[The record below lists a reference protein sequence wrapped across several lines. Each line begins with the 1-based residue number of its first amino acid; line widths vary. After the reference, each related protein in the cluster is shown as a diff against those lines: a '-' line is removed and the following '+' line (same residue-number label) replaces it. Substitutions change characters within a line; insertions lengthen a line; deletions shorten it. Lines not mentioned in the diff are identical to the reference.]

1 MNEMVIE
8 SFGFVGGIMLSIC
21 SVPEA
26 LKSYREKKCDIGWGM
41 LLLWLGGEIGL
52 LVYEVKT
59 MALPRLINYFLN
71 LLCILVL
78 VFYKKNPG
86 LKSNSKNI

>member
-1 MNEMVIE
+1 MSEGLIIE
-8 SFGFVGGIMLSIC
+8 GFGLAGGIMLSIC

-26 LKSYREKKCDIGWGM
+26 VKSYREKRCDIGWGM
-41 LLLWLGGEIGL
+41 LLLWLGGEVGL

-59 MALPRLINYFLN
+59 MAIPRLINYFLN

-78 VFYKKNPG
+78 FFYKRKPTPR
-86 LKSNSKNI
+86 LSI

>member
-1 MNEMVIE
+1 MNDLVID
-8 SFGFVGGIMLSIC
+8 SFGFIGGIMLSIC
-21 SVPEA
+21 SIPEA
-26 LKSYREKKCDIGWGM
+26 VKSYREKVCHIGWGM

-78 VFYKKNPG
+78 IYYKKNPG
-86 LKSNSKNI
+86 LKQVAK

>member
-1 MNEMVIE
+1 MSELVIE

-21 SVPEA
+21 SIPEA
-26 LKSYREKKCDIGWGM
+26 IKSYREKKCDIGWGM

-78 VFYKKNPG
+78 VFYKKSPG
-86 LKSNSKNI
+86 LRTKSLA

>member
-1 MNEMVIE
+1 MNDLVIE
-8 SFGFVGGIMLSIC
+8 SFGFIGGIMLSIC
-21 SVPEA
+21 SIPEA
-26 LKSYREKKCDIGWGM
+26 VKSYQEKVCHIGWGM

-78 VFYKKNPG
+78 IYYKKYPG
-86 LKSNSKNI
+86 LKQVAK

>member
-1 MNEMVIE
+1 MNDVVIE
-8 SFGFVGGIMLSIC
+8 TFGFVGGIMLSIC
-21 SVPEA
+21 SIPEA
-26 LKSYREKKCDIGWGM
+26 IKSYKEKVCHIGWGM

-78 VFYKKNPG
+78 IFYKRYPK
-86 LKSNSKNI
+86 LEQVSK

>member
-1 MNEMVIE
+1 
-8 SFGFVGGIMLSIC
+8 MLSIC

-26 LKSYREKKCDIGWGM
+26 IKSYREKKCDIGWGM
-41 LLLWLGGEIGL
+41 LLLWFGGEIGL

-71 LLCILVL
+71 LLCIFVL
-78 VFYKKNPG
+78 LYFKKYPT
-86 LKSNSKNI
+86 LKKLEEPSK

>member
-1 MNEMVIE
+1 MSDIVIE
-8 SFGFVGGIMLSIC
+8 SFGFIGGIMLSIC

-26 LKSYREKKCDIGWGM
+26 IKSYREKKCDIGWGM

-78 VFYKKNPG
+78 VFYKKSPG
-86 LKSNSKNI
+86 LKPKKMA

>member
-1 MNEMVIE
+1 VNDVVIE
-8 SFGFVGGIMLSIC
+8 TFGFVGGIMLSIC
-21 SVPEA
+21 SIPEA
-26 LKSYREKKCDIGWGM
+26 IKSYKEKACHIGWGM

-78 VFYKKNPG
+78 IFYKRYPK
-86 LKSNSKNI
+86 LEQVSK

>member
-1 MNEMVIE
+1 MNDIVIE
-8 SFGFVGGIMLSIC
+8 SFGFLGGIMLSIC

-26 LKSYREKKCDIGWGM
+26 IKSYREKKCDIGWGM

-71 LLCILVL
+71 LLCIMAL
-78 VFYKKNPG
+78 VFYKKFPG
-86 LKSNSKNI
+86 LKTKSLA

>member
-1 MNEMVIE
+1 MNEIVVE

-26 LKSYREKKCDIGWGM
+26 IKSYQEKRCDIGWGM
-41 LLLWLGGEIGL
+41 LWLWFGGEIGL
-52 LVYEVKT
+52 LVYESKT

-71 LLCILVL
+71 LLCIIVL
-78 VFYKKNPG
+78 LYYKKYPT
-86 LKSNSKNI
+86 LKQVSK

>member
-1 MNEMVIE
+1 MTDGLIIE
-8 SFGFVGGIMLSIC
+8 GFGFVGGIMLSVC

-26 LKSYREKKCDIGWGM
+26 IKSYREKRCDIGWGM

-78 VFYKKNPG
+78 VFYKRKPV
-86 LKSNSKNI
+86 LKQSI

>member
-1 MNEMVIE
+1 MNEIVIE

-21 SVPEA
+21 SIPEA
-26 LKSYREKKCDIGWGM
+26 IKSYKEKMCHIGWGM

-71 LLCILVL
+71 LICILVL
-78 VFYKKNPG
+78 IFYKKYPGKNP
-86 LKSNSKNI
+86 S